1 MLVLPVENIKATQSM
16 AAYGVDSL
24 VAVELRNWLAREAK
38 ADVPILELLG
48 PHSLQELSEEV
59 ALKSKLVP
67 PSLPKQ

>member
-67 PSLPKQ
+67 PSLLKQ

>member
-1 MLVLPVENIKATQSM
+1 M

-67 PSLPKQ
+67 PSLLKQ